1 MVVEA
6 FNKQWDLEAI
16 SFARNRFFIFR
27 GFESS
32 APNTA
37 GMHSSLKN
45 QALPFAGICDSQ
57 LLNVISLDK
66 QLLKRLL
73 GAVFGRQILNALIR
87 RRYAYKNTAFAYC
100 QQVRQVIFCDGWF
113 GLLIVTDNFLLTKI
127 DSQIGEQ

>member
-27 GFESS
+27 GFGSS

-37 GMHSSLKN
+37 VVHSSLKN
-45 QALPFAGICDSQ
+45 QALSYAGICDSQ
-57 LLNVISLDK
+57 PLNVISLDK

-73 GAVFGRQILNALIR
+73 GAVCGRQILNALI
-87 RRYAYKNTAFAYC
+87 
-100 QQVRQVIFCDGWF
+100 G
-113 GLLIVTDNFLLTKI
+113 
-127 DSQIGEQ
+127 

>member
-37 GMHSSLKN
+37 GVHSSLKN

-73 GAVFGRQILNALIR
+73 GAVFGLSLIHISEPTR
-87 RRYAYKNTAFAYC
+87 R
-100 QQVRQVIFCDGWF
+100 
-113 GLLIVTDNFLLTKI
+113 
-127 DSQIGEQ
+127 S